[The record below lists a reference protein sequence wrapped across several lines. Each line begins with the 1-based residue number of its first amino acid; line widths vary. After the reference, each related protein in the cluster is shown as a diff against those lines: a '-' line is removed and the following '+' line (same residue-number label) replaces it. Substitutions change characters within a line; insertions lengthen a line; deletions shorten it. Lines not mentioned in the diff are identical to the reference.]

1 MKTVLFNKNF
11 NGNVLLSGAP
21 KSGKNHCVS
30 TIIREALKAEK
41 NILWISSEE
50 VFDYIEKIRD
60 ELSSSPELFV
70 GKAYCI
76 RTKNY
81 VLEDSDITQIFHNI
95 EQNGIYPDI
104 MFISDVSFGDY
115 MRTAK
120 MTELF
125 RKFCR
130 NHNIYLVYSVQSS
143 SFEDIPKTML
153 YSADFSYQIGADD
166 ADIDFE
172 GFEMREFKKHPVK
185 ADIFLD
191 AR

>member
-60 ELSSSPELFV
+60 EFSSNPELFV
-70 GKAYCI
+70 GKAYYI

-81 VLEDSDITQIFHNI
+81 MLEDSDITQIFHSI
-95 EQNGIYPDI
+95 EQNSTYPDI

-120 MTELF
+120 MTELI
-125 RKFCR
+125 REFCR
-130 NHNIYLVYSVQSS
+130 NRNIYLVYSVQSS

-153 YSADFSYQIGADD
+153 YSADFSYQIGTED

-172 GFEMREFKKHPVK
+172 GFNMREFKKHPIK
-185 ADIFLD
+185 EDIFINS
-191 AR
+191 

>member
-30 TIIREALKAEK
+30 AIIREALKAEK

-60 ELSSSPELFV
+60 EFSSNPELFV
-70 GKAYCI
+70 GKAYYI

-81 VLEDSDITQIFHNI
+81 MLEDSDITQIFHSI
-95 EQNGIYPDI
+95 EQNSTYPDI

-120 MTELF
+120 MTELI
-125 RKFCR
+125 REFCR
-130 NHNIYLVYSVQSS
+130 NRNIYLVYSVQSS

-153 YSADFSYQIGADD
+153 YSADFSYQIGTED

-172 GFEMREFKKHPVK
+172 GFNMREFKKHPIK
-185 ADIFLD
+185 EDIFINS
-191 AR
+191 